1 MLDMEAIK
9 NFSIDKSD
17 WKKVKFGDVVFE
29 PKESVKDP
37 LSEGIEHVVGLEHID
52 SEDMHL
58 RRSASIEESTTFTKK
73 FSKGDVLFGRRRAY
87 LKKAAQAE
95 FEGICSG
102 DITVMRAR
110 DEKLLPE
117 LLPFIVNNDKF
128 FEYAITHSAGGLSPR
143 VKFKDLANFEI
154 SLPNKNVQNHLL
166 ELLTVVQE
174 NLSYCSVVLDK
185 ETTLLKSFVEDV
197 IHGRFLNK
205 EGVQRSR
212 IGDIPNGWTVVEFN
226 DVVIVNDGA
235 HHTPVYTNR
244 GVPFLR
250 VTDVQSEE
258 INLDN
263 VKFVSPEEHKQL
275 IKRCH
280 PEKGDILY
288 SKNGTI
294 GISKIVDWDWEFST
308 FVSLALLKIRD
319 KKRLD
324 VNYLKLI
331 LDSLH
336 IRKEIRRRSK
346 QGTVTNLHLEEIRLF
361 RLPLPPLAKQ
371 IEIAKKVGAI
381 NASINNANQT
391 LEHCLK
397 LRKSLAKKVF

>member
-37 LSEGIEHVVGLEHID
+37 VAEGIEHVVGLEHID

-58 RRSASIEESTTFTKK
+58 RRSASMEESTTFTKK
-73 FSKGDVLFGRRRAY
+73 FGIGDVLFGRRRAY
-87 LKKAAQAE
+87 LKKAAKAS

-110 DEKLLPE
+110 EELLLPE

-154 SLPNKNVQNHLL
+154 SLPSKNVQNHLL

-205 EGVQRSR
+205 KGVQRSR
-212 IGDIPNGWTVVEFN
+212 IGDIPNGWSVVEFN

-235 HHTPVYTNR
+235 HHTPVYTDR
-244 GVPFLR
+244 GIPFLR

-263 VKFVSPEEHKQL
+263 VKFVSPEEHKKL

-280 PEKGDILY
+280 PEEGDILY

-336 IRKEIRRRSK
+336 IKKEIRRRSK

-371 IEIAKKVGAI
+371 IEIAQKVGAI

-391 LEHCLK
+391 LEHCLN
-397 LRKSLAKKVF
+397 LRKSLAQKVF